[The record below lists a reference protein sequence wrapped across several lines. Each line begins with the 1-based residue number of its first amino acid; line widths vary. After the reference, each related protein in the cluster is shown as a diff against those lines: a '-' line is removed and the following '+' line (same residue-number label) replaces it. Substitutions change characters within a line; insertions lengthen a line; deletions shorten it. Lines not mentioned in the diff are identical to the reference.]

1 MQKSSMAL
9 TAVAASSDAR
19 SDANFYVGK
28 NREKHFFLFWSIFN
42 YFTEHLNSV

>member
-1 MQKSSMAL
+1 MQKPSMAL

-28 NREKHFFLFWSIFN
+28 NREKQKFLILE
-42 YFTEHLNSV
+42 YF